1 MDSSYVV
8 TDFKMINSIVLE
20 TPEETVSDLSDEEVK
35 KIDAQDS
42 VCTQVSVRRAEYD
55 AQIATEKGLVNLG
68 KQLALQENKK
78 EKRHLKYQY
87 LVTSVKELDGFDGG
101 QFVSDFK
108 KCTDKDLSVVKV
120 RSLVGYVS
128 MFKELYQHH
137 LEDIAALNK
146 EIIGL
151 KNENTDMGEMVDKYI
166 EELDQ
171 AEEKVKEIAESVE
184 LYKKKFNVHEKAL
197 KEAYE
202 REKKYNKRIVQLTT
216 DNQIYTANEK
226 VLEDK
231 LAEKNKLIKKTTSD
245 LKKILKKEKISCN
258 KYFFIS
264 ITSGIVIIGSFI
276 YTAITGCS
284 PTQKILS

>member
-8 TDFKMINSIVLE
+8 TDFEMINSIMLE
-20 TPEETVSDLSDEEVK
+20 TPEEIISDLSDEEVK
-35 KIDAQDS
+35 RIDKQDS

-55 AQIATEKGLVNLG
+55 AQIATEKGLVSLG

-78 EKRHLKYQY
+78 EKRRLKYQY
-87 LVTSVKELDGFDGG
+87 LVTSVKELDNFDGG

-171 AEEKVKEIAESVE
+171 AEEKVKEIAESVG
-184 LYKKKFNVHEKAL
+184 LYKEKFNVHEKAL

-202 REKKYNKRIVQLTT
+202 REEKYHKRIVQLTT

-226 VLEDK
+226 VLEKK
-231 LAEKNKLIKKTTSD
+231 LAEKNKLIKKTTAD
-245 LKKILKKEKISCN
+245 LKKRLKREKISCN

-264 ITSGIVIIGSFI
+264 ITSGIVIIGSFM

-284 PTQKILS
+284 PMQKILS